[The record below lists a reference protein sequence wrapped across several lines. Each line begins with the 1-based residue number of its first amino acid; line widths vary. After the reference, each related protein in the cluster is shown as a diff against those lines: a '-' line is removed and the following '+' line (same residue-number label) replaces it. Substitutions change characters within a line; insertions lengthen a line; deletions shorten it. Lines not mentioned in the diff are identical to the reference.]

1 MSTIFALITLLD
13 KWMQFLINVS
23 DYVANEYLRGMP

>member
-13 KWMQFLINVS
+13 KLMQFLINVS